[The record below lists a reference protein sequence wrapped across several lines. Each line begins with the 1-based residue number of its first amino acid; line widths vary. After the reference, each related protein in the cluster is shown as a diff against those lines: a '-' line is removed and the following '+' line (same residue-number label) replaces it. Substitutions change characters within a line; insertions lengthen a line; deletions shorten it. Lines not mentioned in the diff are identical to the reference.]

1 MHSRLRRFCL
11 VVLACALPA
20 LAALPAARA
29 ADLGEPVILVAKPEL
44 GEFYRG
50 TVLFAR
56 PIANG
61 QHVGFIVN
69 RPTPMTLSK
78 LFPEHAPSRKVV
90 DPVFLGGPVYTNM
103 IFAVVHGS
111 TSPGGRSVPL
121 LDDMFLATD
130 VETVD
135 RIIEQDAQHARF
147 IAGLVA
153 WQPGE
158 LQHEVTS
165 GFWYVLEADPD
176 LVFRKSTDGLWE
188 ELVRRSASGV

>member
-1 MHSRLRRFCL
+1 MSSRLLRFCL

-29 ADLGEPVILVAKPEL
+29 ADISGPVMLVAKPEL

-61 QHVGFIVN
+61 QHVGFIIN
-69 RPTPMTLSK
+69 RPTPVTLSK
-78 LFPEHAPSRKVV
+78 LFPEHAPSQKVV
-90 DPVFLGGPVYTNM
+90 DPVFLGGPVYADM
-103 IFAVVHGS
+103 IFAVVQGS

-135 RIIEQDAQHARF
+135 RIIEQDAHHARF

-158 LQHEVTS
+158 LQHELKS
-165 GFWYVLEADPD
+165 GFWYVLEPDPD